1 MASVGGLLLGAGSK
15 LDKKDNAA
23 RDAQQ
28 YQIDPGSN
36 WTHPLFSCVT
46 AMKASVKTV
55 IFEINGTASVSNLVV
70 KHIEDKKYGPSDPPP
85 VWAVEET
92 DRELDSISPF
102 WGIVKDDYVDA
113 PGVQT
118 IRQPHLY
125 LPAGKSSVASIAG
138 IESGDAVAGLSAP
151 LSVLRAVYGTDNL
164 GSESSLHRIAD
175 FTGAVS
181 WPLFAK
187 WSELSSSA
195 NTAGSIIN
203 LVVSKPIF

>member
-15 LDKKDNAA
+15 LDKEDNAA

-28 YQIDPGSN
+28 YQVDPGSN

-46 AMKASVKTV
+46 AIKASVKTV
-55 IFEINGTASVSNLVV
+55 TFEVNGTASVSNLVV
-70 KHIEDKKYGPSDPPP
+70 KHIEDKKYGLSNPPP

-92 DRELDSISPF
+92 DRELNSVSPF

-125 LPAGKSSVASIAG
+125 LPAGKYSVALISG

-151 LSVLRAVYGTDNL
+151 LNVLRAIYGTDSL
-164 GSESSLHRIAD
+164 DSQSSLNRIAD

-181 WPLFAK
+181 WPLYAK
-187 WSELSSSA
+187 WSELSTSA
-195 NTAGSIIN
+195 HTAGSIID
-203 LVVSKPIF
+203 LVVGTPIS